1 MKLTV
6 AHRSLKVIVDRIVM
20 FLVRRNYHSLNMRR
34 ILVKSILADMP
45 EIARKEIV
53 ASLIPPGKHIHG
65 NPTKKGKQIA

>member
-1 MKLTV
+1 M
-6 AHRSLKVIVDRIVM
+6 IVDKIVM

-53 ASLIPPGKHIHG
+53 TSLIPPGKHLHG
-65 NPTKKGKQIA
+65 NPVKREKQTEITPAA